1 MPKSFYLRVGFDSRG
16 RSVPMSVSTI
26 SAKHNYNYYLRNAYT
41 KNRNAIN
48 SDYRSTQ
55 PESTILSADASA
67 VKTMA
72 EKLRALKYDSDH
84 GTEVLQNAKAF
95 VESYNNLLDSADSSD
110 NSTITNLKKQL
121 SKLTKKEKEDLA
133 SIGIEIKSD
142 GKLSLDEDTFGG
154 SRPAKIGEILSS
166 KGTFSSSIRSIAQKI
181 YRKSNQLPSYNAK
194 ANKETTTIDD
204 SGNLV
209 DVTL

>member
-1 MPKSFYLRVGFDSRG
+1 
-16 RSVPMSVSTI
+16 MSVSTI
-26 SAKHNYNYYLRNAYT
+26 STKHSYNYYLRNAYT

-55 PESTILSADASA
+55 PESTIISADASA

-72 EKLRALKYDSDH
+72 EKLRALEYDSDH

-95 VESYNNLLDSADSSD
+95 VESYNNLLDSADSTD

-133 SIGIEIKSD
+133 SIGIEIKSN

-154 SRPAKIGEILSS
+154 SRPAKIGQILSS

>member
-1 MPKSFYLRVGFDSRG
+1 
-16 RSVPMSVSTI
+16 MSVSTI
-26 SAKHNYNYYLRNAYT
+26 SVKHNYNYYLRNAYT

-55 PESTILSADASA
+55 PESTIISADASA

-72 EKLRALKYDSDH
+72 EKLRALEYDSDH

-95 VESYNNLLDSADSSD
+95 VESYNNLLDSADSTD

-154 SRPAKIGEILSS
+154 SRPAKIGQILSS